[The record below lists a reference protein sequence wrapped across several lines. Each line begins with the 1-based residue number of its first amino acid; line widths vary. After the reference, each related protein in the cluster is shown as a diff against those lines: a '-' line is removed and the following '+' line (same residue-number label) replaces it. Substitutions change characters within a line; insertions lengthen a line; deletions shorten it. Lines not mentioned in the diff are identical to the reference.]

1 MKNKNLIGHHG
12 TSLPTENLNT
22 SVQNYPWYESIH
34 NNRELQQGD
43 ILLKFPI
50 FEPPDDYLDLLDK
63 DEKINSEARFQD
75 VIVMSQSCDLATQT
89 DGTRKIGYVL
99 LCQIYFK
106 NDLESVYPKYQKT
119 ETWENL
125 RKGNKLE
132 YHLLSSCHLENN
144 MCDFILVEL
153 QRTYSVKV
161 EILQDFASRQEN
173 RIRLLPPYREHLSQK
188 FARFFMRVGLPVD
201 IPSFR

>member
-1 MKNKNLIGHHG
+1 MKKKHSIANHETNL
-12 TSLPTENLNT
+12 TELLNT
-22 SVQNYPWYESIH
+22 SIQNYPWYESVN

-50 FEPPDDYLDLLDK
+50 FEPPDDYLDLVYK
-63 DEKINSEARFQD
+63 EERINSKVRLQD
-75 VIVMSQSCDLATQT
+75 VIVMSQSCDLARQI
-89 DGTRKIGYVL
+89 DGTRKIDYAL

-106 NDLESVYPKYQKT
+106 DHLESTHPKYKDKGLW
-119 ETWENL
+119 ETL
-125 RKGNKLE
+125 RKGNKLD
-132 YHLLSSCHLENN
+132 YHLLSNCDLENN
-144 MCDFILVEL
+144 ICDFILVEL
-153 QRTYSVKV
+153 KRTYSVKV

-201 IPSFR
+201 IPPFK